1 MLWVWFGPPGLERTL
16 ARVVTVV
23 ALVGLVVW
31 DASGRP
37 TIPAPWFVG
46 ALVVGG
52 VGAWSLVRAIRDG
65 RSQRGRG
72 VEDRR

>member
-1 MLWVWFGPPGLERTL
+1 L

-31 DASGRP
+31 DAAGRP
-37 TIPAPWFVG
+37 TILAPWFVG

-52 VGAWSLVRAIRDG
+52 VVAWSLVRAIRDG
-65 RSQRGRG
+65 RAKRGRD